1 MKTGRKTAVLKD
13 LREHIHRLERLEG
26 SARRGALK
34 ALPFGIP
41 ALDGLWPEGGLPAAA
56 LHEVNSVSAAGFA
69 AATAFAAASAG
80 RLGKPVLWCT
90 TSPDFYAPGLA
101 QMGLPVSRLIVVRA
115 RSEKD
120 VLAVMEEALRHA
132 SLGCVIGETPRLTLT
147 TSRRLALAAESGAT
161 MAFTLRRRRKNTELE
176 PIAAA
181 SRWRISAAPSSPHP
195 IPQSGRA
202 RWTLELLR
210 SRSGATG
217 TWSVEVPDAQGY
229 LHLPSA
235 LADGSAIAPLER
247 RSERRAIA

>member
-1 MKTGRKTAVLKD
+1 MEIGRKTAVLKD
-13 LREHIHRLERLEG
+13 LREHIQRLERFEG
-26 SARRGALK
+26 RAHRSAVK

-41 ALDGLWPEGGLPAAA
+41 ALDGLWPEGGLPTSA

-69 AATAFAAASAG
+69 AASAFAAAGAG
-80 RLGKPVLWCT
+80 RLGKHVLWCT
-90 TSPDFYAPGLA
+90 TAPDFHAPGLV

-115 RSEKD
+115 RSEKE

-147 TSRRLALAAESGAT
+147 TSRRLALAAENGAT
-161 MAFTLRRRRKNTELE
+161 MAFILRRRRKDSALE

-181 SRWRISAAPSSPHP
+181 SRWRIGAAPSSPHP
-195 IPQSGRA
+195 IPQSGRG

-217 TWSVEVPDAQGY
+217 SWNVEVPDAQGY

-235 LADGSAIAPLER
+235 LADGSAITPFDR
-247 RSERRAIA
+247 QSERRAG

>member
-1 MKTGRKTAVLKD
+1 MDAGRKTAVLKD

-26 SARRGALK
+26 VNRSSAIRG
-34 ALPFGIP
+34 LPFGIP
-41 ALDGLWPEGGLPAAA
+41 ALDSLWPEGGLPNGA
-56 LHEVNSVSAAGFA
+56 LHEVNSISLAGFA
-69 AATAFAAASAG
+69 AASAFAASNAG

-90 TSPDFYAPGLA
+90 TSPDFYGPGLA
-101 QMGLPVSRLIVVRA
+101 QMGLAVSRLIVVRA
-115 RSEKD
+115 RSEKE

-161 MAFTLRRRRKNTELE
+161 MAFALRRRRKDTALE
-176 PIAAA
+176 PVAAA

-210 SRSGATG
+210 SRSGCTG
-217 TWSVEVPDAQGY
+217 TWNVEAPDAQGY

-235 LADGSAIAPLER
+235 LVDGSAVAPFER
-247 RSERRAIA
+247 REQRRAAG